1 MRNQLFALL
10 NLSALLVPPAFGKD
24 DWKDVLESSLK
35 AEIQFTKLTL
45 DGAISATG
53 TKYAL
58 KTENIHAMPTN
69 GYLPNINVIENGAR
83 HEANMGT
90 RALTGILNASTR
102 KTSGSQ
108 IDVGTEVGI
117 QKLSIGKDFVSV
129 QIVTLRQTKAEIRG
143 TTQSEY
149 LYTILEFPF
158 KNHPSMDPAA
168 VKQVIYATLM
178 PQGGPARTQAVTQG
192 GTNPSLPEAAVAV
205 AAAPAAKAGSNDL
218 IGKTTVELVQ
228 LLGNRYTTV
237 AIGDRIIYVFPDLGI
252 RVPVVSGK
260 VVAGQ

>member
-1 MRNQLFALL
+1 MPTPCATSLGVMLL
-10 NLSALLVPPAFGKD
+10 LSASLLAKD
-24 DWKDVLESSLK
+24 DWKDTLEESLK
-35 AEIQFTKLTL
+35 TEIHFTKLTV

-53 TKYAL
+53 TKYVL

-83 HEANMGT
+83 HEANLGT

-102 KTSGSQ
+102 KTSGAQ

-117 QKLSIGKDFVSV
+117 QKLSIGRDSVSIQV
-129 QIVTLRQTKAEIRG
+129 VTLRQTTVEMKG

-158 KNHPSMDPAA
+158 KNLPSMDPAG

-178 PQGGPARTQAVTQG
+178 PQGIPAGTPRTMPA
-192 GTNPSLPEAAVAV
+192 GTSQPEPVAAVA
-205 AAAPAAKAGSNDL
+205 APSAKAGSNDL
-218 IGKTTVELVQ
+218 VGRTATELVQ
-228 LLGNRYTTV
+228 LLGNNFTTV
-237 AIGDRIIYVFPDLGI
+237 AVGDRVIYIFPDLGI
-252 RVPVVSGK
+252 RVPVVNGR